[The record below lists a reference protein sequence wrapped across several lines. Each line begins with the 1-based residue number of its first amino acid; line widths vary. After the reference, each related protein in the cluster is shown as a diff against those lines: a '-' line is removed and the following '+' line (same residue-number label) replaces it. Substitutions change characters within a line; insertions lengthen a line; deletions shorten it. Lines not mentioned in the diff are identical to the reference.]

1 MQKVYGETDHV
12 YNIFVVLPFGRFGF
26 TVPPKPSSSHVWLM
40 EIRTGGA
47 SRLKL
52 LLRVNL
58 SHILLVI

>member
-1 MQKVYGETDHV
+1 MSI
-12 YNIFVVLPFGRFGF
+12 IFFVLPFGRFGF